1 MITPSHRR
9 NSRRNRANGPGNITD
24 RRFQEL
30 ASDLCEI
37 GRNFYA
43 RGWALGTGGN
53 YSAVAGTDPL
63 HLVITPSG
71 IEKGAMT
78 PSDILQIN
86 GAGEVEHGKTRPSFE
101 CLIHLAIVRARG
113 AAAILHTH
121 SVWATVLSEM
131 HGPEGGLAIEG
142 YEMLKGLEGVRT
154 HRHRE
159 WVPILENSQDM
170 PELSQAA
177 EQALAEHPAA
187 HGFLLRGH
195 GLYTWGQSV
204 FEAKRHIEIFEFLFE
219 VLGRTPALNVTAGS
233 RY

>member
-1 MITPSHRR
+1 MITPSHRS
-9 NSRRNRANGPGNITD
+9 NSRRNRTDGRNSAED

-30 ASDLCEI
+30 ASSLCEI

-53 YSAVAGTDPL
+53 YSAVASADPL
-63 HLVITPSG
+63 QLVITPSG
-71 IEKGAMT
+71 IEKGGMIPA
-78 PSDILQIN
+78 DILQIN
-86 GAGEVEHGKTRPSFE
+86 GAGEVERGKTRPSFE

-121 SVWATVLSEM
+121 SVWATVLSQA
-131 HGPEGGLAIEG
+131 HGSEGGLAIEG

-159 WVPILENSQDM
+159 WVPIIENSQDM
-170 PELSQAA
+170 PELAQTS
-177 EQALAEHPAA
+177 EQLLAEHPAA

-219 VLGRTPALNVTAGS
+219 VLGRTRALGYTTGPLS
-233 RY
+233 